1 MLLSPAQLGPGNLIG
16 VTRDQRKDRHTY
28 RKAGVRWAVCSN
40 GAAQTSQNLK
50 VVVMY
55 STGKSLQSCRS
66 SVGEWLRAG
75 EMAQGETR
83 MKTFY
88 LNFNDV
94 CLVVFCQLDTS

>member
-1 MLLSPAQLGPGNLIG
+1 VIS
-16 VTRDQRKDRHTY
+16 
-28 RKAGVRWAVCSN
+28 RKAL
-40 GAAQTSQNLK
+40 GAFPNFLEK
-50 VVVMY
+50 NDRL
-55 STGKSLQSCRS
+55 STQAIQEVS

-88 LNFNDV
+88 LNFNEV